1 MTQQQQPRV
10 TVRFVVA
17 LVGALALLVL
27 GSMQVAD
34 VYWLRHRG
42 EVVTATVVDV
52 QHSRRTDTMKVNYLT
67 RDGQPVTA
75 KTSHYYSAE
84 VGKTIEVRY
93 DREKPH
99 RMQAANYSLAYT
111 FPVLVYGG
119 FAVFVVLFSLV
130 DLRYNV
136 INRLR
141 GIAVR

>member
-1 MTQQQQPRV
+1 
-10 TVRFVVA
+10 
-17 LVGALALLVL
+17 VGALAFLAL
-27 GSMQVAD
+27 GSTQVAD

-42 EVVTATVVDV
+42 EVVVATVVDI
-52 QHSRRTDTMKVNYLT
+52 QHGRRIDTMEVTYRT
-67 RDGQPVTA
+67 RDGQSVTA

-111 FPVLVYGG
+111 FPILVYGG
-119 FAVFVVLFSLV
+119 LAVVVVVFSLV

-141 GIAVR
+141 GIALR